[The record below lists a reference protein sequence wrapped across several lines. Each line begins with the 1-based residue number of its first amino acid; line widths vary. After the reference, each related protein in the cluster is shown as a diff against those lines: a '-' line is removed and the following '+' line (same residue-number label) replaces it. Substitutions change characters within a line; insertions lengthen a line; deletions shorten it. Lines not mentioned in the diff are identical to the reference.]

1 MATIDLNLDNFSQT
15 VAENEIVLVE
25 FWASWCGP
33 CKTFSPIFEQVS
45 DVFSTIVFGRVDT
58 EHNAKLAA
66 CYQVYSI
73 PTVMIFREEI
83 LVFMESGALPSKV
96 LVDLINR
103 VKGLDMDDI
112 RRHANEHSTQGV
124 AS

>member
-1 MATIDLNLDNFSQT
+1 MATIDLNLNNFSQT

-33 CKTFSPIFEQVS
+33 CKTSGPIFEQVS
-45 DVFSTIVFGRVDT
+45 DIFSTTVFGRVDT
-58 EHNAKLAA
+58 EHNAQLAA

-73 PTVMIFREEI
+73 PTLMIFREEI
-83 LVFMESGALPSKV
+83 LVFMESGTLPSKV
-96 LVDLINR
+96 LVDLIHR

-112 RRHANEHSTQGV
+112 RKHANESTSQGV
-124 AS
+124 V